1 MEDEFEELQAIR
13 IAEQLNGKM
22 FSTRVTLKL
31 AEIIRK
37 AKEEGFVEGQ
47 KKTLGDLLLR
57 ECPVKYFNGTQ
68 GNAVP
73 SEVIKKK
80 LEELG

>member
-1 MEDEFEELQAIR
+1 MDKKEIHRKVLEYTKKYGM
-13 IAEQLNGKM
+13 GK
-22 FSTRVTLKL
+22 
-31 AEIIRK
+31 EIF
-37 AKEEGFVEGQ
+37 EEGFVEGQ

-57 ECPVKYFNGTQ
+57 ECPVKYFNGTS

-80 LEELG
+80 LEELE